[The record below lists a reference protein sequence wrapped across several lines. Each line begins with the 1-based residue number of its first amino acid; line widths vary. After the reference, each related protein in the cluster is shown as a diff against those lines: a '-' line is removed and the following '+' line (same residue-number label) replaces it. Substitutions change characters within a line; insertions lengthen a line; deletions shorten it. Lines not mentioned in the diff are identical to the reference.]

1 MRGSQRTER
10 GKEGVLVRGA
20 AQPCR
25 HGADNVMQGEERKE
39 STRRVVM
46 TQALLLAVPESR
58 TLSAVKKGNT
68 YGVRLSPPLP
78 DDATGSITVAGPE

>member
-1 MRGSQRTER
+1 MVQRGRRRRLSTREDEGKPEDRERQRRGLSQR
-10 GKEGVLVRGA
+10 A

-25 HGADNVMQGEERKE
+25 HGADNVMQGEEEEE

-58 TLSAVKKGNT
+58 LYAVLSAV
-68 YGVRLSPPLP
+68 
-78 DDATGSITVAGPE
+78 